1 MENTVEEIGGMKVFS
16 NPEDLAAS
24 MNQAETPQQ
33 ETQSEPQ
40 VEAQPEPQ
48 TEVQQESSSQTES
61 QLEET
66 PYVDPEAAPQAE
78 PQAEQQY
85 GQYTEQDIERAVYSF
100 ISDKLGRNVESIE
113 DLQVEQTALDERIE
127 AIANFVSETGRDPS
141 DWFAYQSLNPSEM
154 DDLTAIRVNMAAQ
167 YENLAPEEIGVLL
180 QSKYKLNPDIHTEEE
195 IRLSQLQMK
204 IDGQA
209 AKQEIEKI
217 RSEYAAPEIQE
228 QAEPEA
234 NYFDEVWVN
243 EMIDQTA
250 AFDGL
255 EFDLGNGK
263 TFTYGVDDNY
273 REQMVRQNSN
283 LDSYLSNYVR
293 DDGSWDYD
301 AFNSHLAV
309 LDNIDNIVSNAYKQ
323 GLGDGQKG
331 LVEKAA
337 NVGVSEPNPNTGQPN
352 VSPVVDQLKNI
363 LGGQSNKMT
372 FKI

>member
-113 DLQVEQTALDERIE
+113 DLQVKQTALDERIE

-195 IRLSQLQMK
+195 IKLSQLQMK

-234 NYFDEVWVN
+234 NYFDEAWVN
-243 EMIDQTA
+243 DMIDQTA